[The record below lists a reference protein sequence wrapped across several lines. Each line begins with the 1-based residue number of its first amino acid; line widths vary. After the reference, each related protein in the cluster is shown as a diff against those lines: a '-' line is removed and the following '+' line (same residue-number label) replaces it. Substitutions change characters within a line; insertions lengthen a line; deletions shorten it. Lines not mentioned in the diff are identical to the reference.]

1 MDEKPRR
8 VRAMFARIAPRYDLL
23 NTLLSAGT
31 HKWWRRTALRACRL
45 RPGMTA
51 LDVGAG
57 TGDMAIGMARQVG
70 PQGRVI
76 GVDFCEP
83 MLARGQ
89 AKLRARGLEGSVLL
103 TGGDAQSL
111 PLRDT
116 SVDAAVMAFVLRNV
130 ADVELALC
138 EMARVV
144 RPGGTVVVLELGRPR
159 GVLLRAVYETYFHR
173 ILPRVAALLSH
184 KDAYTYL
191 PDSVAAFHSPEEVAA
206 MMARA
211 GLEEVRF
218 RLLMGGV
225 ATLHVGV
232 AGGPTGRRPGI
243 PR

>member
-57 TGDMAIGMARQVG
+57 TGDMAIGMARRVG
-70 PQGRVI
+70 SHGRVI

-103 TGGDAQSL
+103 RGDAQSF
-111 PLRDT
+111 R
-116 SVDAAVMAFVLRNV
+116 
-130 ADVELALC
+130 C
-138 EMARVV
+138 
-144 RPGGTVVVLELGRPR
+144 
-159 GVLLRAVYETYFHR
+159 
-173 ILPRVAALLSH
+173 
-184 KDAYTYL
+184 
-191 PDSVAAFHSPEEVAA
+191 A
-206 MMARA
+206 MPA
-211 GLEEVRF
+211 
-218 RLLMGGV
+218 
-225 ATLHVGV
+225 
-232 AGGPTGRRPGI
+232 
-243 PR
+243 